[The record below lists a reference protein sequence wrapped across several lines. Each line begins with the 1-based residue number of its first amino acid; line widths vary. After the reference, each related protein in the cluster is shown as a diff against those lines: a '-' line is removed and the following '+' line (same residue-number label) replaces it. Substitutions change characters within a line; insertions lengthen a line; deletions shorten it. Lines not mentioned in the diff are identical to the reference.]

1 MTRECRTLV
10 QVSPAPSHDAC
21 RFRAQH
27 SHAASPSSFFAF
39 NCRLQEQHPWIQR
52 QGTRS
57 PASHRVVPL
66 PPRGIRTNST
76 ISNPTILARIT
87 HAELVQLLRGYGWNP
102 YCVEGDADG
111 CDDVN
116 VQTAAVGSMIALLE
130 AKAAGLWSREH
141 IANNLLAGLV
151 VGIVALPLAMA
162 FAIASGARPEQGLYT
177 AIVACLLTSLFGGT
191 RLQIA
196 GPTGAFIA
204 VLSIITAQHG
214 IAGLQIATLMAG
226 VILLAFGA
234 ARLGGVIKFIPSP
247 VIVGFTA
254 GIGVIIFV
262 GQWKDFFGLSP
273 APSGLHFHEKLFALM
288 QALPSIN
295 PATTGLALF
304 SLAILIAGPRYLKRI
319 PAPLVAMVAIT
330 LLQAYFKFPGVA
342 TIGSAF
348 GGIPRTLPSF
358 ALPSIPFSQVI
369 SLVGPAFTIALLG
382 SIESLLSAVV
392 ADGMAGTKHNSNQEL
407 IGQGI
412 ANIVAPLFGGFAS
425 TGAIARTATNIRNGA
440 TSPLAGLVHSGFLIL
455 VILLLSPLAS
465 AVPLCCLSAILFV
478 VAWNMSEVPHVLK
491 LVRGSPAS
499 DVAVLLITFTLTV
512 LVDLVVAVN
521 VGVILAALM
530 FMRRMSLA
538 VNVTPDLEGSWE
550 PGGLNQPPASPLP
563 PGILV
568 YNIEGPLFFGAAE
581 KLERTL
587 AHIQRPTKTLILRMG
602 QVPFVDATGIAAIDD
617 IITSFVS
624 HGAIVLL
631 SEVRPNVLRKLERA
645 GLIRHLGSENALDT
659 LSLAIERARM
669 LAKLSALSSVVEPTM
684 EVV

>member
-1 MTRECRTLV
+1 
-10 QVSPAPSHDAC
+10 
-21 RFRAQH
+21 
-27 SHAASPSSFFAF
+27 
-39 NCRLQEQHPWIQR
+39 
-52 QGTRS
+52 
-57 PASHRVVPL
+57 
-66 PPRGIRTNST
+66 
-76 ISNPTILARIT
+76 
-87 HAELVQLLRGYGWNP
+87 
-102 YCVEGDADG
+102 
-111 CDDVN
+111 
-116 VQTAAVGSMIALLE
+116 MIALLE
-130 AKAAGLWSREH
+130 ARAAGLWSVKH

-151 VGIVALPLAMA
+151 VGVVALPLAMA

-196 GPTGAFIA
+196 GPTGAFVA

-226 VILLAFGA
+226 IILVAFGA

-273 APSGLHFHEKLFALM
+273 APSGLHFHEKLIVLV
-288 QALPSIN
+288 QALPTIN
-295 PATTGLALF
+295 LATMGLALLA
-304 SLAILIAGPRYLKRI
+304 LAILIVGPRYLKRI
-319 PAPLVAMVAIT
+319 PAPLIAMVVIT
-330 LLQAYFKFPGVA
+330 VMQAYFHFGGVA
-342 TIGSAF
+342 TIGTAF

-358 ALPSIPFSQVI
+358 ALPSIPLSQII

-412 ANIVAPLFGGFAS
+412 ANIVAPMFGGFAS

-478 VAWNMSEVPHVLK
+478 VAWNMSEVSHVVRLI
-491 LVRGSPAS
+491 RGSPAT
-499 DVAVLLITFTLTV
+499 DVAVLLITFSLTV
-512 LVDLVVAVN
+512 FVDLVVAVN

-538 VNVTPDLEGSWE
+538 VDVKPDIEGSLDSTGQDRL
-550 PGGLNQPPASPLP
+550 PAGGLPPEVV
-563 PGILV
+563 V
-568 YNIEGPLFFGAAE
+568 YSIEGPLFFGAAE
-581 KLERTL
+581 KFARTL
-587 AHIQRPTKTLILRMG
+587 AHIQRPATTLILRMSH
-602 QVPFVDATGIAAIDD
+602 VPFVDATGISAIEE
-617 IITSFVS
+617 IITDFLKQ
-624 HGAIVLL
+624 GAAVLL
-631 SEVRPNVLRKLERA
+631 SEVRPNVLHKLKRA
-645 GLIRHLGSENALDT
+645 GVIRHLGSDNATET
-659 LSLAIERARM
+659 LALAIERAKDIDRV
-669 LAKLSALSSVVEPTM
+669 KRTGIRSGKSTVP
-684 EVV
+684 

>member
-1 MTRECRTLV
+1 L
-10 QVSPAPSHDAC
+10 
-21 RFRAQH
+21 
-27 SHAASPSSFFAF
+27 
-39 NCRLQEQHPWIQR
+39 
-52 QGTRS
+52 
-57 PASHRVVPL
+57 
-66 PPRGIRTNST
+66 
-76 ISNPTILARIT
+76 
-87 HAELVQLLRGYGWNP
+87 
-102 YCVEGDADG
+102 
-111 CDDVN
+111 
-116 VQTAAVGSMIALLE
+116 IALLE
-130 AKAAGLWSREH
+130 AKAAGLWSRNH
-141 IANNLLAGLV
+141 IINNVLAGLV

-162 FAIASGARPEQGLYT
+162 FAIASGARPEQGIYT
-177 AIVACLLTSLFGGT
+177 AIIACLVTSLLGGT

-226 VILLAFGA
+226 VILVAFGA

-273 APSGLHFHEKLFALM
+273 SPSGLHFHEKLVVLVE
-288 QALPSIN
+288 ALPTIN
-295 PATTGLALF
+295 VATTGLAF
-304 SLAILIAGPRYLKRI
+304 LALVILIAGPRYLKRI
-319 PAPLVAMVAIT
+319 PAPLVAMIAIT
-330 LLQAYFKFPGVA
+330 LCQAFFHFEGVA

-358 ALPSIPFSQVI
+358 ALPSMRLPQIL

-392 ADGMAGTKHNSNQEL
+392 ADGMGGTKHNSNQEL

-440 TSPLAGLVHSGFLIL
+440 TSPLAGIVHSGFLIL
-455 VILLLSPLAS
+455 VILLLAPLAS

-478 VAWNMSEVPHVLK
+478 VAWNMSEVPHVIRLI
-491 LVRGSPAS
+491 RGSPVT
-499 DVAVLLITFTLTV
+499 DVAVLLITFALTV
-512 LVDLVVAVN
+512 FVDLVVAVN

-538 VNVTPDLEGSWE
+538 VNVEAQLETSVGDAAE
-550 PGGLNQPPASPLP
+550 NQAALGPLP
-563 PGILV
+563 PGVVV
-568 YNIEGPLFFGAAE
+568 YSIEGPLFFGAAE

-587 AHIQRPTKTLILRMG
+587 AHIQRPATSLILRMSH
-602 QVPFVDATGIAAIDD
+602 VPFVDATGIAAIEE
-617 IITSFVS
+617 IITDFLK
-624 HGAIVLL
+624 HGATVVL
-631 SEVRPNVLRKLERA
+631 SEVRPNVLSKLERSGA
-645 GLIRHLGSENALDT
+645 LQRLGSDNATAT
-659 LSLAIERARM
+659 LALAIARVQAIRA
-669 LAKLSALSSVVEPTM
+669 VEATWIRISKSQKITTP
-684 EVV
+684 